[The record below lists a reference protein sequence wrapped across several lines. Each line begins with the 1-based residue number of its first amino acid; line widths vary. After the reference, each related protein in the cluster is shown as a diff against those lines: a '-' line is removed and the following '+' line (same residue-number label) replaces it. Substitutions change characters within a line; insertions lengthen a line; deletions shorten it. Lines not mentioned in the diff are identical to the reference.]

1 MRSADDQALTMKYI
15 GCQCT
20 GAHESSM
27 NIVSPEVLALAFTR
41 SKLGMTV
48 DVPRAIL

>member
-1 MRSADDQALTMKYI
+1 MNCI

-20 GAHESSM
+20 GARESSM
-27 NIVSPEVLALAFTR
+27 NIVSPEGLDLAFTR

>member
-1 MRSADDQALTMKYI
+1 MKSI

-20 GAHESSM
+20 GAHEGSV
-27 NIVSPEVLALAFTR
+27 NIVSPEVLDLAFTR

-48 DVPRAIL
+48 DVPRTIL